1 VLVQKS
7 RDLPAE
13 RCRLP
18 QLSDGSGGIEDLPLQ
33 RRRQAIPLH
42 NDRCAKT
49 AQNLLFLGSKDV
61 TAGAVRFVNV
71 HGIVI
76 SLREAALVIRRR
88 DEAVL
93 QGLIFAAFVSV
104 SRTLD
109 AFAVLGCLRAI
120 LPGFEHAES
129 FRFEVSAYL
138 NARMRGTISPVD
150 PKGTTH
156 RPSPSECIVLAEEML
171 VHFYGVAKDH
181 CLVHRLRTP
190 NSLRHFARCDQG
202 GRRPNVQ
209 FVS

>member
-1 VLVQKS
+1 RSSDLCRRQIDATGFILVLVQKS
-7 RDLPAE
+7 GDLPAE

-42 NDRCAKT
+42 DDRCAKT

-61 TAGAVRFVNV
+61 TAGPARFVNV

-76 SLREAALVIRRR
+76 SNREVALVVRQR
-88 DEAVL
+88 DEAIL
-93 QGLIFAAFVSV
+93 QALIFSAFVSV

-129 FRFEVSAYL
+129 FRFEVSACL
-138 NARMRGTISPVD
+138 NARMRGTISPAD
-150 PKGTTH
+150 PKGT
-156 RPSPSECIVLAEEML
+156 
-171 VHFYGVAKDH
+171 
-181 CLVHRLRTP
+181 
-190 NSLRHFARCDQG
+190 
-202 GRRPNVQ
+202 
-209 FVS
+209 